1 MYYSA
6 YLLQFICFNE
16 LNIIMKEGNMMKEE
30 ISKIEGIFKVI
41 IFQGDN
47 NYTVAKFVIN
57 DKEEKTMTVT
67 GYLGEIL
74 EDTPYR
80 LFGEYKEHP
89 RYGMQ
94 FDITS
99 YERILPSDDESLV
112 RFFSSS
118 IFPGVGKKAATILVS
133 SLGNDAIQI
142 IKDDADVLRQIPSLK
157 EKQIKS
163 ILEGIKSNISM
174 DDSIVFLSQHGMTL
188 RNIMKVEA
196 VYEDKV
202 IEIIKEN
209 PYRMVFDIDG
219 IGFKTADK
227 IAKGLGFLEDH
238 PYRLKAAIISV
249 MNDITMSS
257 GNSFTNRQEISKFM
271 YRNFECFSEEALDDL
286 LMELRQER
294 MIYVDE
300 DDYYPIEQY
309 DAEVGIAKF
318 LSHFPF
324 VEEEKMDFSIIG
336 KELALLEE
344 KFAIKYETKQKQAI
358 EHFFDESFSIISGGP
373 GTGKT
378 TIVRAII
385 ELYKKVCPMQKISLC
400 APTGRAAKRLGELSQ
415 VETSTIHS
423 LLKWDLETNRF
434 GINEEDPLDCNL
446 LIIDEFSMVDAYLF
460 YNLLKASHYVGKI
473 LLIGDEDQL
482 PSVGP
487 GFVLKDLISSECFQV
502 SRLSKIFRQA
512 EGSDVVKLA
521 MQIKSGNCDILDQG
535 QDVKM
540 FSCQNFQVKEQV
552 IKIMENAFS
561 KGYSDND
568 VQVLA
573 PMYNGV
579 AGIDAL
585 NKALQDLCNPNSN
598 NKKELHIGYRI
609 FREGDKVLQLKNQ
622 PDDNVY
628 NGDIGKIVEIIYEND
643 DYSKKNR
650 IIIDFEGI
658 IVEYTNE
665 NFAVITHAYCISI
678 HKSQGSEYPIVIM
691 PILKDYAYMLQ
702 RRLIYTG
709 ISRAKKSLVLLG
721 NRSILENGINK
732 EERHPRK
739 TNLKERICA
748 CLNKNI

>member
-1 MYYSA
+1 
-6 YLLQFICFNE
+6 
-16 LNIIMKEGNMMKEE
+16 MKEGNRMREE
-30 ISKIEGIFKVI
+30 VSKIEGIFKVI

-47 NYTVAKFVIN
+47 NYTVAKFIIN

-67 GYLGEIL
+67 GYLKEIL

-80 LFGEYKEHP
+80 LYGEYKEHP

-94 FDITS
+94 FNISS
-99 YERILPSDDESLV
+99 YERILPNDDDSLI
-112 RFFSSS
+112 RYFSSS
-118 IFPGVGKKAATILVS
+118 IFPGIGKKAATILVS
-133 SLGNDAIQI
+133 ALGNEAISI
-142 IKDDADVLRQIPSLK
+142 IKEDADVLRQIPALK

-163 ILEGIKSNISM
+163 ILEGIESNISM

-202 IEIIKEN
+202 IEVIKEN

-227 IAKGLGFLEDH
+227 LAKNLGFLEDH

-257 GNSFTNRQEISKFM
+257 GNSFTTRQEILKFM
-271 YRNFECFSEEALDDL
+271 YRNFEGFSEDTLDDL
-286 LMELRQER
+286 LIELRQER
-294 MIYVDE
+294 LIYVDE
-300 DDYYPIEQY
+300 DNYYPIEQY

-318 LSHFPF
+318 LQHFPY
-324 VEEEKMDFSIIG
+324 VEEEKVNLSIIG
-336 KELALLEE
+336 KELTLLEE
-344 KFAIKYETKQKQAI
+344 KFAISYEEKQKEAI
-358 EHFFDESFSIISGGP
+358 EHFFNESFSIISGGP

-385 ELYKKVCPMQKISLC
+385 ELYKKVCPAQKISLC

-434 GINEEDPLDCNL
+434 SINEEEPLDCNL

-460 YNLLKASHYVGKI
+460 YHLLKASHYVGKI

-487 GFVLKDLISSECFQV
+487 GFVLKDLIASECFQV

-521 MQIKSGNCDILDQG
+521 MQIKSGHCDILDQG

-540 FSCQNFQVKEQV
+540 FTCQNYQIKEQV

-585 NKALQDLCNPNSN
+585 NKALQDLCNPKSDD
-598 NKKELHIGYRI
+598 KKELHIGYRI

-628 NGDIGKIVEIIYEND
+628 NGDIGKIVEIVYEKD
-643 DYSKKNR
+643 DYAKKNR

-658 IVEYTNE
+658 IVEYTND

-721 NRSILENGINK
+721 DRFILENGINR

-748 CLNKNI
+748 CFE